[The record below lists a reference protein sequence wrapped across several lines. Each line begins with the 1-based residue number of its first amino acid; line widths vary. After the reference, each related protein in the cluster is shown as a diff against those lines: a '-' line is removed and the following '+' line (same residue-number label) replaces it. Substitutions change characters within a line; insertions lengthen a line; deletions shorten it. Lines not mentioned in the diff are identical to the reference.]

1 MASVDKAQQE
11 LKMTL
16 FKSMVL
22 TAAMALSLNV
32 FAATPL
38 ANADGVV
45 EIHLD
50 QYGGHFTARDTLA
63 SLKPGKYQFII
74 SNKANKLV
82 GFQLQNFKT
91 HDQLDMF
98 PIEPGQTKKSSVVT
112 VTEEGFRFR
121 CPINP
126 TPWYDLDTISAK

>member
-1 MASVDKAQQE
+1 
-11 LKMTL
+11 MTL
-16 FKSMVL
+16 LKSMVL
-22 TAAMALSLNV
+22 TAAMALSFNV
-32 FAATPL
+32 FAATPV

-63 SLKPGKYQFII
+63 SLKPGKYQFVI

-98 PIEPGQTKKSSVVT
+98 PIEPGQTKKSSVVN

>member
-1 MASVDKAQQE
+1 
-11 LKMTL
+11 MTL
-16 FKSMVL
+16 LKTL
-22 TAAMALSLNV
+22 ATTAALVFSLNV
-32 FAATPL
+32 FAATPV
-38 ANADGVV
+38 ANANGVV

-50 QYGGHFTARDTLA
+50 QYGGHFTAKDTLA

-74 SNKANKLV
+74 TNKANKLV

-98 PIEPGQTKKSSVVT
+98 PIEPGQTKKSDVVN
-112 VTEEGFRFR
+112 VTEDGFRFR

-126 TPWYDLDTISAK
+126 TPWYDLDTVSAK